1 MAHTRETMLIIGASR
16 GIGAAVA
23 AHLSQRDVELLTVSR
38 SPASVGTWIEADMA
52 TSDGIARVIDAVG
65 QRPLDALLYLG
76 GVWEEGAF
84 TDAYDFRASSDAE
97 TRFVLGVN
105 LVAPI
110 ELTKALVPNLV
121 RTANPRAVFMGSVT
135 GLDNA
140 ASAEVANSASKFG
153 LRGAA
158 QAMRLALRG
167 HGIAFTVVNPG
178 NVATAEVEADIAE
191 GRFAPQTPI
200 ALADVAAAVDCALAM
215 SPASEITEI
224 NLGQRRPSEREP
236 SR

>member
-1 MAHTRETMLIIGASR
+1 MRETMLIIGASR

-23 AHLSQRDVELLTVSR
+23 SHLSPRDIELLTVSR
-38 SPASVGTWIEADMA
+38 SPAPIGKWIEADVSTPA
-52 TSDGIARVIDAVG
+52 GIARVVEAVG
-65 QRPLDALLYLG
+65 ERTLDALLYLG

-110 ELTKALVPNLV
+110 ELTKLLVPNLALS
-121 RTANPRAVFMGSVT
+121 ANPRAVFIGSLS

-140 ASAEVANSASKFG
+140 ASAEVANTASKFG
-153 LRGAA
+153 LRGAV
-158 QAMRLALRG
+158 QAMRLALSG
-167 HGIAFTVVNPG
+167 QGIAFTVINPD

-191 GRFAPQTPI
+191 GRFVEQTPI
-200 ALADVAAAVDCALAM
+200 PLADLTAAVDFALAM
-215 SPASEITEI
+215 SPASEIAEI
-224 NLGQRRPSEREP
+224 NLAQRRSHR
-236 SR
+236 